1 MGLFIRKSIAFEK
14 IKLSNSKTTSDK
26 STTITVNLKNREKTF
41 DDILVT
47 TKTDDLNGQYLKIDK
62 PSLQLPSLDFPNR
75 NTGDH
80 VITITP
86 YNIPLSKMIFK
97 IELDV
102 FANKNPK
109 PVLRK
114 KFNLTITKKT

>member
-14 IKLSNSKTTSDK
+14 IKLSNSKTTSNK
-26 STTITVNLKNREKTF
+26 STTITVNLKNREKKF